1 MATPGHLVVVMA
13 DEFERGH
20 MGCAGGPVRTPNLD
34 RLAASGTRFAGAYC
48 NSPIC
53 VPSRAS
59 FATGRHVHEIGYWDN
74 AHPYDGKVES
84 WAHRLAQAGRQAV
97 SIGKLHFRRTS
108 DPNGF
113 TQEIMPMHVV
123 GGVGDL
129 LGAIRDPMPRRSGA
143 RRLSEEVGR
152 GATSYSE
159 YDSRICAAACA
170 WIAKHARDPEPWVL
184 FVSFVCPHMPFK
196 APAEFYDLYADD
208 PIELPPVGPG
218 IPQPHPWL
226 AALTA
231 CISYADHFDAHSARE
246 AIRGYRALCTFVDA
260 NVGRIVA
267 ALDGAGLGATARV
280 LFTSDHGESLGRRG
294 IWGKSNMYEQAAGVP
309 LILAGAD
316 VPRGRVCGTPV
327 SLVDAYPTIL
337 AAAGVAPGPPD
348 MPGCSL
354 FELAAGAD
362 PGRVVLGEYHAVG
375 ASAAA
380 FMLRRRNHKYVHY
393 VGMRPQLFDLASD
406 PDETRDLALDPAH
419 APLLAEFEALLRERL
434 DPEAVDRRARAE
446 QAATIAAHGGLAAVL
461 ARGDFH
467 YSPVPGQPA
476 QFN

>member
-1 MATPGHLVVVMA
+1 MVAPAHLVVIMA

-20 MGCAGGPVRTPNLD
+20 LGCAGGPARTPHLD
-34 RLAASGTRFAGAYC
+34 RLAAAGTRFSDAYC

-84 WAHRLAQAGRQAV
+84 WAHRLAAAGRHAV
-97 SIGKLHFRRTS
+97 SIGKLHFRDTA

-113 TQEIMPMHVV
+113 TREIMPMHVV

-129 LGAIRDPMPRRSGA
+129 LGAIRDPMPRRAGA

-152 GATSYSE
+152 GETSYAD
-159 YDSRICAAACA
+159 YDRRICAAACE
-170 WIAKHARDPEPWVL
+170 WIAEHSRDPEPWVL

-196 APAEFYDLYADD
+196 APAEFYDRHADD
-208 PIELPPVGPG
+208 PIELPPLGPG
-218 IPQPHPWL
+218 IAQPHPWL
-226 AALTA
+226 ATLTGCLA
-231 CISYADHFDAHSARE
+231 YADHFDARSARE
-246 AIRGYRALCTFVDA
+246 AIRAYRALCGFVDA

-267 ALDGAGLGATARV
+267 ALADAGLDAAARI

-316 VPRGRVCGTPV
+316 VPEGRVCRTPV
-327 SLVDAYPTIL
+327 SLIDAYPTIL
-337 AAAGVAPGPPD
+337 AAAGVAPASPAPP
-348 MPGCSL
+348 GRSL
-354 FELAAGAD
+354 FDLADGAD
-362 PGRVVLGEYHAVG
+362 PDREVLCEYHAVG
-375 ASAAA
+375 AAASA
-380 FMLRRRNHKYVHY
+380 FMLRRLNLKYVHY
-393 VGMRPQLFDLASD
+393 VGMRPQLFDLAAD
-406 PDETRDLALDPAH
+406 PDETRDLAFDPAW
-419 APLLAEFEALLRERL
+419 APMLAECEARLRARL
-434 DPEAVDRRARAE
+434 DPDAVDRRARAE
-446 QAATIAAHGGLAAVL
+446 QAATIAAHGGVAAVL

-467 YSPVPGQPA
+467 YSPVPGQEA
-476 QFN
+476 KFD